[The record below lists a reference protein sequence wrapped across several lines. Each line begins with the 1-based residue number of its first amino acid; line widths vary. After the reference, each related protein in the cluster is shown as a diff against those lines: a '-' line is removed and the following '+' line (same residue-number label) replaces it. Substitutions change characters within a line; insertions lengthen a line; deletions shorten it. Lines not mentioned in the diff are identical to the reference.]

1 MALATYQVQLRRLL
15 HDATAA
21 FYSDADLTSY
31 INIAR
36 TQIAAQGECVRVL
49 TPVAG
54 PIASVTV
61 ISGGSGY
68 TAPTVTFT
76 GTGGG
81 ATGTVTQI
89 GGVVSSIAV
98 TAGGG
103 GFQQPVNVTISD
115 PTGQGA
121 SAVAVIPNISN
132 TVVGQEAYSF
142 ASRNPIVQLTPGVA
156 AIVKVNSVAV
166 SWGTLKPELRMW
178 AWNDFQ
184 AFFRS
189 YNTTLQN
196 WPSDCAQYG
205 QGANGS
211 LYLFPLPS
219 QVTAMEWD
227 CLCTPLA
234 LDDDNTPEAIPFP
247 WTDAV
252 QFYAAYL
259 ALSNA
264 QREGGA
270 DRMLKIY
277 DQMMKTAR
285 KQSEAPF
292 VPDAYAGW

>member
-1 MALATYQVQLRRLL
+1 MALAAYQVQLRRLL

-21 FYSDADLTSY
+21 FYTDADLTSY

-49 TPVAG
+49 TPIAG

-61 ISGGSGY
+61 TNGGSGY

-76 GTGGG
+76 GNGGG
-81 ATGTVTQI
+81 ATGTVNLTA
-89 GGVVSSIAV
+89 GVVTSITV
-98 TAGGG
+98 NTP
-103 GFQQPVNVTISD
+103 GFYQQPVTVFIAD
-115 PTGQGA
+115 PTGIGA
-121 SAVAVIPNISN
+121 SAQAVINNISS
-132 TVVGQEAYSF
+132 TVVGQEVYTF
-142 ASRNPIVQLTPGVA
+142 ASRNPIVALTPGVA
-156 AIVKVNSVAV
+156 AITKVNSVAV
-166 SWGTLKPELRMW
+166 SWGTLKPVLRMW
-178 AWNDFQ
+178 TWNDFQ

-189 YNTTLQN
+189 YNTILQN
-196 WPSDCAQYG
+196 WPSDCAQFG
-205 QGANGS
+205 QGAAGS
-211 LYLFPLPS
+211 IYVFPLPS

-227 CLCTPLA
+227 CLCSILA
-234 LDDDNTPEAIPFP
+234 LVDDNTPEAIPFP
-247 WTDAV
+247 WTDAI

-277 DQMMKTAR
+277 DMMMKTAR